1 MRKMKDPF
9 DRVSGS
15 HSMNRED
22 SEMKRLQKVIHEL
35 EGGQCSYFWMAPTSQ
50 TQARR
55 WIRKRQT

>member
-35 EGGQCSYFWMAPTSQ
+35 EGG
-50 TQARR
+50 
-55 WIRKRQT
+55 